1 MGASIS
7 LDFITHKF
15 SASAEPTLKDI
26 EAECK
31 MEHDVSKSLSLSLD
45 ER

>member
-26 EAECK
+26 ETC
-31 MEHDVSKSLSLSLD
+31 LS
-45 ER
+45 